1 MNLLGVDYGT
11 NYIGLAL
18 YTDSIDTIMPLK
30 TIKAGKDTAYE
41 VLELAKKYRAG
52 AVVIGKTEAKGFED
66 FVSQLKRGGV
76 RVVVVSEEYTTVA
89 VVDQKRAQEATTAR
103 QIKRLKSGGII
114 DTLSAVKILEKALD
128 EGVV

>member
-30 TIKAGKDTAYE
+30 TVKSNKDVAYK
-41 VLELAKKYRAG
+41 VLELAKKYRAST
-52 AVVIGKTEAKGFED
+52 VVIGKTEAKGFED
-66 FVSQLKRGGV
+66 FVSQLKRGGL
-76 RVVVVSEEYTTVA
+76 RVVVVSEDYTTAA
-89 VVDQKRAQEATTAR
+89 VVDQKRTQEAATAR

-128 EGVV
+128 EGII